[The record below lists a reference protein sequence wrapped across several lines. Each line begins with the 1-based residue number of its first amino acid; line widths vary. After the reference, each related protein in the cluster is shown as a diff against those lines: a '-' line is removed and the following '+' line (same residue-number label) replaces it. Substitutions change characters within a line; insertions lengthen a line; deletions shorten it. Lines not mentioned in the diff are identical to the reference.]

1 MGEYFREPN
10 NRIQAGFAL
19 HTGNLLV
26 QYRNLTAELLSTQKY
41 EATLAVCA
49 LQALLTNCTE
59 LMSSMKLHQREF
71 WHDPIPDIGQGHWGI
86 KRSFVATN
94 TFPDELTYDKFITHL
109 RNALS
114 HPTSP
119 DKASKHPT
127 TGYTTLPD
135 GSGVITTFCFT
146 DSPWVDR
153 GCIHSKASSSDE
165 GKVNNTLSLFRKKHR
180 QEANELEVRNIQG
193 KCQIY
198 QGNQIYLPVFV
209 AELPLSALTDLAIE
223 LANHLSQPVVE
234 SWDGRAIQRLV
245 A

>member
-19 HTGNLLV
+19 HTGNLLA
-26 QYRNLTAELLSTQKY
+26 QYRNLTADLLPTQKY
-41 EATLAVCA
+41 EATLAICA

-59 LMSSMKLHQREF
+59 LMNSMKRHQHGF
-71 WHDPIPDIGQGHWGI
+71 WTDPVPDIGQGYWGI
-86 KRSFVATN
+86 SRTFVATN
-94 TFPDELTYDKFITHL
+94 TFPDELTYDRFITHL

-119 DKASKHPT
+119 DKAPQHPT

-135 GSGVITTFCFT
+135 GLGVITQFCFT

-153 GCIHSKASSSDE
+153 GCIHSRASSSNE
-165 GKVNNTLSLFRKKHR
+165 ENVKNTLASFQRNNQR
-180 QEANELEVRNIQG
+180 ANELEIKVIQG
-193 KCQIY
+193 KYQVY

-209 AELPLSALTDLAIE
+209 AKLPLSALTDLAIE

-234 SWDGRAIQRLV
+234 SWDGRTIQRLV

>member
-10 NRIQAGFAL
+10 NKIQAGFAL
-19 HTGNLLV
+19 HTGNLLA

-59 LMSSMKLHQREF
+59 LMNSMKHHQLGF
-71 WHDPIPDIGQGHWGI
+71 WHDPIPDIGQGHWNI
-86 KRSFVATN
+86 RRSFVATN
-94 TFPDELTYDKFITHL
+94 TFPEDITYDKFIKHL

-119 DKASKHPT
+119 DKAPQHPT
-127 TGYTTLPD
+127 TGYTTQPD
-135 GSGVITTFCFT
+135 GSGVITQFCFT

-153 GCIHSKASSSDE
+153 GRIHSKASSPKE
-165 GKVNNTLSLFRKKHR
+165 NLVKTTLELFQKDRPG
-180 QEANELEVRNIQG
+180 ANELEVRFIQG
-193 KCQIY
+193 KYQIY
-198 QGNQIYLPVFV
+198 QGDQIYLPVFV
-209 AELPLSALTDLAIE
+209 AELPLSELTDLAIE

>member
-1 MGEYFREPN
+1 MEYFRESTN
-10 NRIQAGFAL
+10 IIQAGFAL
-19 HTGNLLV
+19 HTGKLLV
-26 QYRNLTAELLSTQKY
+26 QYRNLTENLRPTQKY

-59 LMSSMKLHQREF
+59 LMSSMKKHQRGF
-71 WHDPIPDIGQGHWGI
+71 WSDPIPEIGNGHWGI
-86 KRSFVATN
+86 SRSFVVTN
-94 TFPDELTYDKFITHL
+94 TFLDDLTYEEFIKHL

-119 DKASKHPT
+119 DKEPKHPT

-135 GSGVITTFCFT
+135 GSGDIAQFRFT

-153 GCIHSKASSSDE
+153 GRVHSKASSPKESLV
-165 GKVNNTLSLFRKKHR
+165 KTTLERFQKDRPGT
-180 QEANELEVRNIQG
+180 NELEVRFIQG
-193 KCQIY
+193 KYQIY
-198 QGNQIYLPVFV
+198 QGSQIYLTVFI

-223 LANHLSQPVVE
+223 LANHLSQPIVE
-234 SWDGRAIQRLV
+234 SWDGRTIQRLV

>member
-1 MGEYFREPN
+1 MTEYFRESN
-10 NRIQAGFAL
+10 NRIQAGFAQ
-19 HTGNLLV
+19 HTGKLLA
-26 QYRNLTAELLSTQKY
+26 QYRNLTANLLSTQKY

-59 LMSSMKLHQREF
+59 LMSAMKRHQRGF
-71 WHDPIPDIGQGHWGI
+71 WSDPIADIPGHWGI
-86 KRSFVATN
+86 RRSFVVTN
-94 TFPDELTYDKFITHL
+94 TFPDKLTYDKFITHL

-114 HPTSP
+114 HPASP
-119 DKASKHPT
+119 DKAPQHPT

-135 GSGVITTFCFT
+135 GSGVITRFCFT

-165 GKVNNTLSLFRKKHR
+165 NKVKKTLESFLGNKQR
-180 QEANELEVRNIQG
+180 ADELEVRISLG
-193 KCQIY
+193 KYQIY
-198 QGNQIYLPVFV
+198 HGNEIYLPVFV
-209 AELPLSALTDLAIE
+209 AELPLQALTDLAIG

-234 SWDGRAIQRLV
+234 SWDGRTIQRLV

>member
-19 HTGNLLV
+19 HTGNLLA
-26 QYRNLTAELLSTQKY
+26 QYRNLTAELLPNQKY

-59 LMSSMKLHQREF
+59 LMSSMRRHQRGF
-71 WHDPIPDIGQGHWGI
+71 WSDPIPDIGQGHWGI
-86 KRSFVATN
+86 SRTFVATN

-119 DKASKHPT
+119 DRAPQHPT

-135 GSGVITTFCFT
+135 GSDVISQFRFI

-153 GCIHSKASSSDE
+153 GCIHSKASSSDAE
-165 GKVNNTLSLFRKKHR
+165 KVKKTLEQFQRSSQGAK
-180 QEANELEVRNIQG
+180 ALEVKTLQG
-193 KCQIY
+193 KYQIY
-198 QGNQIYLPVFV
+198 QGSQIYLPVFV

-234 SWDGRAIQRLV
+234 SWDGRTIQRLV

>member
-1 MGEYFREPN
+1 MGEYFRESN

-19 HTGNLLV
+19 HTGKLLM
-26 QYRNLTAELLSTQKY
+26 QYCNLTADLLPTQKY

-59 LMSSMKLHQREF
+59 LMNSMKRHQHGF
-71 WHDPIPDIGQGHWGI
+71 WTDPIPEIGKGHWGI
-86 KRSFVATN
+86 NRTFVETN

-119 DKASKHPT
+119 DRAPQHPT
-127 TGYTTLPD
+127 TGYTSLPD
-135 GSGVITTFCFT
+135 GSGVITQFCFT

-153 GCIHSKASSSDE
+153 GCIHSKASSSDKE
-165 GKVNNTLSLFRKKHR
+165 KVKRTLELFQRNNKR
-180 QEANELEVRNIQG
+180 AVELEIRDKLG
-193 KCQIY
+193 KYQIY
-198 QGNQIYLPVFV
+198 LGSQVYLPVFV
-209 AELPLSALTDLAIE
+209 AVLPLSALTDFAIV
-223 LANHLSQPVVE
+223 LANHLSQPVLD
-234 SWDGRAIQRLV
+234 SWDGRTIQRLV